1 MTIRHTLRRT
11 ALAGAVL
18 LWCTLGGAATPQP
31 TSPTKTPAVIDRP
44 AVSSP
49 LAERSLL
56 TAVSAQGQQVVAVG
70 ERGHIV
76 VSQDGGNTWQ
86 QAASPVSV
94 TLTCVQMV
102 DASQGWAGGHG
113 GVILHTADG
122 GRTWVKQ
129 LDGRGVIAA
138 LERSAELTPALRELA
153 QQWTGEGP
161 DKPFLDLHFS
171 DARRGLAVG
180 AYGMAFATEDGGK
193 TWQSL
198 MHRIPNP
205 ENRHLYT
212 IAVRG
217 ETVYLAGE
225 QGMLLRA
232 VVPQGVFE
240 RLPSPYG
247 GSFFNLAV
255 APNGALLALG
265 LRGNLFRSEDDG
277 RNWARVDTGSRHS
290 LTSST
295 VLPDGTLL
303 LVDEAGTGW
312 WSDRNAQQFRPV
324 RFDRPSAWSG
334 VAVARGGAGVEPH
347 LMLVG
352 MRGVTAAPLPGLK
365 PGS

>member
-102 DASQGWAGGHG
+102 DALHGWAGGHG

-122 GRTWVKQ
+122 GRTWAKQ

-138 LERSAELTPALRELA
+138 LARSPELTPALRELA
-153 QQWTGEGP
+153 QQWAGEGP

-171 DARRGLAVG
+171 DARHGLAVG
-180 AYGMAFATEDGGK
+180 AYGMALATDDGGK
-193 TWQSL
+193 SWQSL

-205 ENRHLYT
+205 ENRHLYA

-217 ETVYLAGE
+217 DTLYLAGE
-225 QGMLLRA
+225 QGLLLRA
-232 VVPQGVFE
+232 AQHDSAFE

-255 APNGALLALG
+255 SPSGTLLALG
-265 LRGNLFRSEDDG
+265 LRGNLYRSEDEG
-277 RNWARVDTGSRHS
+277 RSWARLDTGSRHS

-295 VLPDGTLL
+295 VLPDGTVL

-312 WSDRNAQQFRPV
+312 LSDRTAQQFRPV
-324 RFDRPSAWSG
+324 RFARASAWSG
-334 VAVARGGAGVEPH
+334 VAVARAGAGSEPQ
-347 LMLVG
+347 LVLVG
-352 MRGVTAAPLPGLK
+352 MRGVTAAPLAGLK